1 MERILNG
8 SFMTRPLWPS
18 SARAGPVPR
27 AADRASSQ
35 LPVTIIPFR
44 PWLPA
49 PDQAQAVVS
58 PPFDVPTRVEA
69 AAMAQGDRRNFLHVV
84 RADVDLPN
92 DLPAH
97 LLRAELKVTDRALA
111 AAGVEEMLK
120 RHRGIAGASLR
131 AATRRS
137 ARFGH
142 GEPGRRSLGGVGMFA
157 APSFAFEG
165 RAVDAGP

>member
-1 MERILNG
+1 M
-8 SFMTRPLWPS
+8 
-18 SARAGPVPR
+18 
-27 AADRASSQ
+27 
-35 LPVTIIPFR
+35 TIIPFR

-97 LLRAELKVTDRALA
+97 LLRAELKVTDGALA

-142 GEPGRRSLGGVGMFA
+142 GEPGRRSLGAGWRPPVVRI
-157 APSFAFEG
+157 E
-165 RAVDAGP
+165 AVDARRAVGRARNSRAMRENPRG